1 MAGAEGVRRRI
12 HKHAGKRSSH
22 GKMRV
27 QTKFSCVIDK
37 TQAASAEA
45 AVACW
50 VAEGRV
56 TAAFQTPSST
66 PAIRSALDW
75 RALLDCAVLRSVF
88 PEELMSQLACV
99 AVCGTRLSSLAAQA
113 AAWPATGGADPR
125 PARTR
130 SELLFMVSRREN
142 RGSLGSRREGAP
154 GSPAQVVGR
163 LLLGAGE
170 TDRGGEADQTLVGLE
185 WVARGQRSRVFL
197 RYGKMA
203 GAQTPTAKSFE
214 LALLYGAA
222 GTISVPSGQ
231 TGIWCVAAN
240 HVADRRLASV
250 ADFDANP
257 IAADGSSGKYD
268 PAEYMEVDLTESRS
282 TADWPAHS
290 TS

>member
-1 MAGAEGVRRRI
+1 
-12 HKHAGKRSSH
+12 
-22 GKMRV
+22 MRV
-27 QTKFSCVIDK
+27 QTKFSCIIDK
-37 TQAASAEA
+37 TQAVSAES

-75 RALLDCAVLRSVF
+75 RALFDCSVLRSVF

-99 AVCGTRLSSLAAQA
+99 SVCGTRLSSFAAPA
-113 AAWPATGGADPR
+113 AAGSATGGVESR
-125 PARTR
+125 PTRSR

-142 RGSLGSRREGAP
+142 RGSLGSRREGLP
-154 GSPAQVVGR
+154 GSPEQVVGR
-163 LLLGAGE
+163 LFLGTEETGRGAGA
-170 TDRGGEADQTLVGLE
+170 DRTLVGLE
-185 WVARGQRSRVFL
+185 WVARGQRNRVFL
-197 RYGKMA
+197 MYGKMA
-203 GAQTPTAKSFE
+203 GSPTPTAKSFE

-222 GTISVPSGQ
+222 GTISVPRGP

-257 IAADGSSGKYD
+257 VLADVSSSKYD
-268 PAEYMEVDLTESRS
+268 PAEYIEVDLTESRS
-282 TADWPAHS
+282 TTDWLLFGRPSQAGQPKEIPASHGEDP
-290 TS
+290 

>member
-1 MAGAEGVRRRI
+1 
-12 HKHAGKRSSH
+12 
-22 GKMRV
+22 MRV
-27 QTKFSCVIDK
+27 QTKFSCIIDK
-37 TQAASAEA
+37 TQAVSAEA

-88 PEELMSQLACV
+88 PESLMSQLACV

-113 AAWPATGGADPR
+113 AAWPATGGVDPR

-142 RGSLGSRREGAP
+142 RGSLGSRREGLP
-154 GSPAQVVGR
+154 GASEQVVGR
-163 LLLGAGE
+163 LFLGAEETGRGE
-170 TDRGGEADQTLVGLE
+170 NAERTLVGLE
-185 WVARGQRSRVFL
+185 WVARGQRNRVFL
-197 RYGKMA
+197 MYGKMTES
-203 GAQTPTAKSFE
+203 QTPTAKSFE

-222 GTISVPSGQ
+222 GTISVPSGP

-257 IAADGSSGKYD
+257 VPADASSSRYD
-268 PAEYMEVDLTESRS
+268 PAEYIEVDLTESHS
-282 TADWPAHS
+282 TADWPAPS
-290 TS
+290 GPPSADAAGK